1 MTFAAKLNTLMN
13 DLMLTQTKVS
23 ELTGISK
30 PNLSQYLSGKH
41 EPSVE
46 RKRQMAK
53 ALGVQEN
60 YFREL
65 MPEPVPEKYPERITV
80 NYAAKVIRKSPE
92 FVKQGLQQGTCP
104 FGYAVKMKQWEYYIS
119 PKLFM
124 EYTGVQMSDNKT

>member
-41 EPSVE
+41 EPSAE

-53 ALGVQEN
+53 ALGVQED

-65 MPEPVPEKYPERITV
+65 LPEPVPEKYPERITV

-92 FVKQGLQQGTCP
+92 FVKQGLQQGTSP